1 MSHSE
6 RMSSVDTTWLRM
18 DHATN
23 LMMIV
28 GVWVLEGPV
37 ALDKVEKQI
46 AEGLLSYRRYRQ
58 KVDYAPAGVFWRD
71 DPKFDLAHHIK
82 RVRLPGRGDEHALQ
96 HFVGELASEP
106 LDPNHPLW
114 TVHIIEDYDGGAA
127 LVFRCHHA
135 IADGMAL
142 MGVTMSLVD
151 GPAQKG
157 RRQEPAKEEEGWLRT
172 LTGPIV
178 SAISAGTQAST
189 LTLGAA
195 LDLARDPLRAAGY
208 LRDGAGVAGE
218 LGYLLLMKSD
228 SATRFKGKPNGS
240 KRVAWCEPLKL
251 PEVQAVSRALG
262 CSINDI
268 LLSCVAGAMRR
279 YLADKGDSTE
289 RLEIR
294 ALVPKDLREP
304 GDSEL
309 GNRFGLLAVELPVG
323 VEHPIERL
331 TTVRQRMLA
340 LKASYEPVTTFGL
353 LAALGYAPKMA
364 QEPLLDLLASRATAV
379 ITNVP
384 GPTEP
389 LTVAGSR
396 LKQWLSWVPQSGDV
410 GMGVS
415 IFSYAGQVQ
424 FGVITDAAL
433 TPDPEAL
440 VSRFPEEF
448 EKYLYC
454 VRLDSPPAAQQE
466 KSTAPRRPAR
476 EADRGKARDSRR
488 AVVTRVHARLPPHA
502 HSRATV
508 SRRERLETRR

>member
-1 MSHSE
+1 
-6 RMSSVDTTWLRM
+6 
-18 DHATN
+18 
-23 LMMIV
+23 
-28 GVWVLEGPV
+28 
-37 ALDKVEKQI
+37 
-46 AEGLLSYRRYRQ
+46 
-58 KVDYAPAGVFWRD
+58 
-71 DPKFDLAHHIK
+71 
-82 RVRLPGRGDEHALQ
+82 
-96 HFVGELASEP
+96 
-106 LDPNHPLW
+106 
-114 TVHIIEDYDGGAA
+114 
-127 LVFRCHHA
+127 
-135 IADGMAL
+135 
-142 MGVTMSLVD
+142 
-151 GPAQKG
+151 
-157 RRQEPAKEEEGWLRT
+157 
-172 LTGPIV
+172 
-178 SAISAGTQAST
+178 
-189 LTLGAA
+189 LGAA
-195 LDLARDPLRAAGY
+195 LDLARHPLRAGNY

-251 PEVQAVSRALG
+251 PEVQAASRALG

-268 LLSCVAGAMRR
+268 LLSCVAGAMRG
-279 YLADKGDSTE
+279 YLADKGDRTQG
-289 RLEIR
+289 LEIR

-323 VEHPIERL
+323 IEHPIERL

-340 LKASYEPVTTFGL
+340 LKASYEPATTLGL

-379 ITNVP
+379 MTNVP

-424 FGVITDAAL
+424 FGLITDTAL
-433 TPDPEAL
+433 ISDPEAL

-448 EKYLYC
+448 EKYLYY
-454 VRLDSPPAAQQE
+454 VLLDLPPAAQEE
-466 KSTAPRRPAR
+466 KSNPSRRPAP
-476 EADRGKARDSRR
+476 EADRSRARDCHRR
-488 AVVTRVHARLPPHA
+488 VVTRVHTRLPPHA

-508 SRRERLETRR
+508 SRRERLRRVDRA